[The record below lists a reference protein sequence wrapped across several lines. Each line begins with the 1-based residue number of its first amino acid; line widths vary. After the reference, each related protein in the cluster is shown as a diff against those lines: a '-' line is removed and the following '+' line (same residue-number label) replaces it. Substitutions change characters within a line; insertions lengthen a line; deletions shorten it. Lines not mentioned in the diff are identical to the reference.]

1 LPFFW
6 QGSFIIQILK
16 KGAKMEFY
24 NKETE
29 LVLDELQASA
39 EGLTEQ
45 EVKARQE
52 RDGFNELKSKDK
64 VPTWK
69 ILLDTFKDPMVIVL
83 LIVTMVQLALG
94 EVVEA
99 CIILGVVLISSIV
112 TVIQTKK
119 AESSLDALKQIS
131 APHAKVARGGE
142 KITIPARELVVG
154 DLVLLEAGDFVP
166 ADGRILT
173 CKSLRVEEGMLTGES
188 EAVEK
193 TDEALEGE
201 LPLGD
206 RKNMLYSGALTVY
219 GRGEFIV
226 TGIGSQTEI
235 GKIATLLETA
245 EEKQTPLQLK
255 LEKFSKQLG
264 IAILI
269 LSVAIFAIQAARI
282 FLAGDGANIEVKML
296 DAFMFAVA
304 VAVAAIPEALSSIVT
319 IVLSVGTN
327 KMAKQHAIIRKL
339 PAVETLGST
348 SVICT
353 DKTGTLT
360 QNKMTVVDYF
370 LPGDKKESFP
380 DQPED
385 WTNDEARLI
394 QAAVLCNDSS
404 INEDGQELGD
414 PTEVALIAFSN
425 KVGKPYKEVREAY
438 PRLAELPFDS
448 DRKLMSTINL
458 IDDAKLMLTK
468 GGPDVVFARC
478 SKVLINGEVKEFTEE
493 LKAEFQKENEA
504 FSNKALRVLAYAY
517 KPLGQDKEVLDLEDE
532 NELILI
538 GLTAMIDPPREAVYA
553 SIVEA
558 KKAGI
563 RTVMITGD
571 HKTTAR
577 AIGQDIGLFGE
588 NDIAVTGQ
596 ELDAMSEQELDDNLA
611 KISVYARVSPENKI
625 RIVRAWQKKAKVTAM
640 TGDGVNDAPALKQA
654 NIGIAMGSGTDVAKD
669 ASSMILTD
677 DNFVSI
683 VNAVAVGR
691 TVYENIKKSIGYLFS
706 GNLGA
711 IITIVFALIMN
722 WASPFTAL
730 QLLFI
735 NLVNDSVPAIAL
747 GMEKAEPNVMN
758 KKPRPSNEGIFEGG
772 LMASVAVRGSL
783 IGIAAI
789 ISQYIGM
796 QVSDELGVAMAFT
809 TLILARSL
817 QTFTARSNSQT
828 IISLGLFSN
837 KYVLGAVAFCLGLY
851 SLTTLPFTRE
861 FFSIPA
867 SFDMNHWL
875 LAAGLA
881 LAAVIMMEII
891 KALRVLTSQKKAK
904 VSIKKLG

>member
-1 LPFFW
+1 
-6 QGSFIIQILK
+6 
-16 KGAKMEFY
+16 MEFY

-245 EEKQTPLQLK
+245 EDKQTPLQLK

-380 DQPED
+380 DQPEA

-796 QVSDELGVAMAFT
+796 QVSNELGVAMAFT